1 MPKFDHPQLVNRGA
15 AGLITK
21 VATPDSQK
29 KAESQLEKEER
40 IIKEAPKNRI
50 APSLKPLAV
59 PLDSLTPDANNAKK
73 HPEKS
78 IRAIMLSLALFGQR
92 KPLAAHKVGKQSVV
106 IAGNGTLEA
115 AKLLGWSKIA
125 AAMDDDLS
133 EAELAAYGMAD
144 NRSAEHG
151 RWDFEQVAKLE
162 QMVTEAGLEMVGWS
176 LDELEVLRAA
186 DWTPPEMSD
195 EEPETLGASHKLT
208 FTDEQAEV
216 IESAILKLQ
225 TREGLEVEDA
235 IKMGVTSA
243 EALKVI
249 CEEWTNQCV
258 PSV

>member
-21 VATPDSQK
+21 VETPDSK
-29 KAESQLEKEER
+29 KKLETQLEKEER

-50 APSLKPLAV
+50 APSLKPLV
-59 PLDSLTPDANNAKK
+59 VTIDSLTPDPNNAKK

-92 KPLAAHKVGKQSVV
+92 KPLASHKVGKEVLV
-106 IAGNGTLEA
+106 MAGNGTLEA
-115 AKLLGWSKIA
+115 AKLLGWTKIA
-125 AAMDDDLS
+125 AAVDNDLS

-162 QMVTEAGLEMVGWS
+162 QMITASGGEMVGWS

-186 DWTPPEMSD
+186 DWTAPPAPEDFPEVGEDIEVDHICPRCNYRFSGGETIAKS
-195 EEPETLGASHKLT
+195 EEG
-208 FTDEQAEV
+208 
-216 IESAILKLQ
+216 
-225 TREGLEVEDA
+225 G
-235 IKMGVTSA
+235 
-243 EALKVI
+243 EA
-249 CEEWTNQCV
+249 
-258 PSV
+258 